1 MFSIEQLKQ
10 HARDVKADVY
20 ALYLARGD
28 LRIPWYAKGVLALT
42 VAYALSPIDLIPD
55 FIPVLGYLDDLILIP
70 AGIACAVR
78 LMPPDVLAEYRERAK
93 TEGGT
98 TNIHSLAGLLVVV
111 LIWLFALSVVL
122 RLVFPAL

>member
-28 LRIPWYAKGVLALT
+28 PRIPWYAKGVLALT

-70 AGIACAVR
+70 AGIASAVS

-98 TNIHSLAGLLVVV
+98 KNIHSRAGLLIVV